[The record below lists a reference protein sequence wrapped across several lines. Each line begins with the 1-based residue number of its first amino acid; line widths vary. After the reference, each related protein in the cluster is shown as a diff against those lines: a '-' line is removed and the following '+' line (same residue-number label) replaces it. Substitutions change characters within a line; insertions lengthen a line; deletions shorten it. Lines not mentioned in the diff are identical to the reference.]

1 MHGFAMAIRQRLFIV
16 ENGMLNPMQIHPS
29 IHRQRV
35 IVVAS
40 VLLLHALALWALQ
53 TGLLQRVW
61 VLAEEIVVPVEF
73 ITPVV
78 PPEIK
83 PPPVIPKPPPSVKTP
98 VAAPTP
104 TPAPPVAP
112 APAPMPLA
120 IADPTPTANAPV
132 GVAHA
137 PVAVAPVVTAPSPP
151 APAPAPKV
159 ELPTSDAE
167 YLHNPQPV
175 YPPISARR
183 LEYGRVLLTVV
194 VDPEG
199 RPKSISVKT
208 SSGYE
213 RLDQAALKAVSGW
226 SFVPGKRNGVPTEM
240 AVEVPIRFK
249 PPE

>member
-1 MHGFAMAIRQRLFIV
+1 
-16 ENGMLNPMQIHPS
+16 MLNPMQIHPS

-73 ITPVV
+73 ITPLV

-83 PPPVIPKPPPSVKTP
+83 PPPVIPKPPQSVKTP
-98 VAAPTP
+98 VAASTP
-104 TPAPPVAP
+104 TSAPPVAP

-120 IADPTPTANAPV
+120 IADPTPSANAPV

-159 ELPTSDAE
+159 ELPTIEAE
-167 YLHNPQPV
+167 YLVRPNRE
-175 YPPISARR
+175 YPRR
-183 LEYGRVLLTVV
+183 CQRRGEQGKVVVRVLIG
-194 VDPEG
+194 VDGNADKAE
-199 RPKSISVKT
+199 IAT

-213 RLDQAALKAVSGW
+213 CLNREALDTAKSAKYKPVMRA
-226 SFVPGKRNGVPTEM
+226 GVP
-240 AVEVPIRFK
+240 VEAWRETTYVYVVP
-249 PPE
+249 E